1 MMRTLGVLANRYC
14 ADEETYRVQ
23 HQLQSYRSLWLNRQ
37 WLPDALTFDV
47 LTEQSTDYNPQIPL
61 ESAIIRLLHDEHHHL
76 AVLYNGK
83 HGGIDRTSG
92 SRCE

>member
-47 LTEQSTDYNPQIPL
+47 LTEQSSNHSPQIASSPL
-61 ESAIIRLLHDEHHHL
+61 RLLR
-76 AVLYNGK
+76 
-83 HGGIDRTSG
+83 RTSPG
-92 SRCE
+92 L